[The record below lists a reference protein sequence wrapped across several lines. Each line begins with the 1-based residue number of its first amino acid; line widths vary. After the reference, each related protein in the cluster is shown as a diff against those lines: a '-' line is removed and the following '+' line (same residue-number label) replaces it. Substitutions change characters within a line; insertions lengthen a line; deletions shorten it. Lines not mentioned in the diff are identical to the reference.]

1 MVFHLKL
8 CFTFQFD
15 MAIGNIFAKNG
26 EFKMSAGLPAIK
38 PVTTQ
43 VNPQLKSSFFQKA
56 PIDAQSQCLSYLS
69 LSDVLACTIT
79 CRLWCDR
86 IEQDSILWQEL
97 YAPLHRATFEHPN
110 PWVSLPSS
118 KGVSTTP
125 EKPIPLGPLIG
136 ATERL
141 FRQRM
146 HFSQGVHA
154 ASALT
159 YPGRAP
165 ATGRPPWREPPTSYL
180 NTVCCTAVSPA
191 RQSAIGLKNGKVEF
205 WEYRDGAMVCVD
217 TIQAHEGKGVW
228 SIDFS
233 TDGSMITWAA
243 KPDESRDGYSKIWR
257 QKAQK
262 WECSRALPEVT
273 SLYAALSPD
282 GTLFTAEGNHSTA
295 VKILKCPKEAWVEE
309 CEVETEEENL
319 YGVGF
324 IPGGGFLTN
333 HDCQAGVKIKIW
345 QKVEAEWSCT
355 KTFEGLGRKYFF
367 TADGK
372 FGILGIKAIT
382 IFNQADWKEEATL
395 NLPESIVSEAVG
407 RQLNGFT
414 AHHYS
419 PKQVVAIR
427 YEGPLTVW
435 VKGLEGWTHQMSVK
449 VPNSALGYTLSSAP
463 CVDSVFTLSNGNI
476 FLGNSG
482 GNIGILDFGT
492 SKDVALSNGS
502 PPSLKD
508 RAPFEIEAMARSILQ
523 LPVAL
528 QRIVFT
534 QFFHLYGSQKL
545 KTPKETIDNAMRLA
559 QKMDPTKPHR
569 DFVQVLNKTNSR
581 DPFATALCKSVGN
594 YFAELRLP
602 PRVIAKELLRMG
614 ADDVLSREFYV
625 RKFEVLTPQD
635 KEVVRKLLKEWEAP
649 EELLKLLSDQ
659 PAKSETAAADH
670 KKQDA

>member
-1 MVFHLKL
+1 
-8 CFTFQFD
+8 
-15 MAIGNIFAKNG
+15 
-26 EFKMSAGLPAIK
+26 MSAGLPAIK

-56 PIDAQSQCLSYLS
+56 PIDTQSQCLSYLS

-79 CRLWCDR
+79 CQLWRGR

-110 PWVSLPSS
+110 PWASLPPS

-154 ASALT
+154 ARALT

-165 ATGRPPWREPPTSYL
+165 ATGQAPWLQPPTSYI
-180 NTVCCTAVSPA
+180 NTVCCSAISPA
-191 RQSAIGLKNGKVEF
+191 RQSVSGLKNGKVEF

-243 KPDESRDGYSKIWR
+243 KPNQSRDGYSKIWR
-257 QKAQK
+257 QRAQK

-273 SLYAALSPD
+273 SGYVALSPN

-295 VKILKCPKEAWVEE
+295 VKILKCPEKAWVEE

-355 KTFEGLGRKYFF
+355 KTFEGLGKKYFF

-372 FGILGIKAIT
+372 FGILGINAIT

-395 NLPESIVSEAVG
+395 NLPEPIAAKAAEF
-407 RQLNGFT
+407 LNDCFT
-414 AHHYS
+414 EYYYS
-419 PKQVVAIR
+419 PKKFLATR
-427 YEGPLTVW
+427 FSGYLTTW
-435 VKGLEGWTHQMSVK
+435 VKGLEGWNHQMSVK
-449 VPNSALGYTLSSAP
+449 VPKSALGYTSSDDP
-463 CVDSVFTLSNGNI
+463 CVQSAFTLSNGNI
-476 FLGNSG
+476 FLQATR
-482 GNIGILDFGT
+482 GNIGVLDFGT
-492 SKDVALSNGS
+492 SKDVALS
-502 PPSLKD
+502 
-508 RAPFEIEAMARSILQ
+508 RIAPFSLEDRQNYEIEAMARSILQ
-523 LPVAL
+523 LPAVL

-534 QFFHLYGSQKL
+534 QFFHLYGAQELATS
-545 KTPKETIDNAMRLA
+545 EDVINGAIYRA
-559 QKMDPTKPHR
+559 QKMDPVKPDQR
-569 DFVQVLNKTNSR
+569 FVQVLNKAKSK
-581 DPFATALCKSVGN
+581 DPFATALCKSVNN
-594 YFAELRLP
+594 YFEKLRLP

-614 ADDVLSREFYV
+614 VDDVLSQEFYV
-625 RKFEVLTPQD
+625 RRFEVLTPQD

-649 EELLKLLSDQ
+649 ERLLKLLSDQ

-670 KKQDA
+670 KSTTLRKELKKN

>member
-1 MVFHLKL
+1 
-8 CFTFQFD
+8 
-15 MAIGNIFAKNG
+15 
-26 EFKMSAGLPAIK
+26 MSAGLPAIK

-56 PIDAQSQCLSYLS
+56 PIDTQSQCLSYLS

-79 CRLWCDR
+79 CQLWRGR

-110 PWVSLPSS
+110 PWASLPPS
-118 KGVSTTP
+118 KGSLTTS

-154 ASALT
+154 ARALT

-165 ATGRPPWREPPTSYL
+165 ATGKPPWREPPTSYL
-180 NTVCCTAVSPA
+180 NTVFCSAISPA
-191 RQSAIGLKNGKVEF
+191 RQSVSGLKNGKVEF

-217 TIQAHEGKGVW
+217 TIQAHEGKDVC

-233 TDGSMITWAA
+233 TDGSIITWAA
-243 KPDESRDGYSKIWR
+243 KPDEYHARYSKIWR
-257 QKAQK
+257 QRAQK

-273 SLYAALSPD
+273 SRYAALSPN
-282 GTLFTAEGNHSTA
+282 GTLFTAEGGHSTA
-295 VKILKCPKEAWVEE
+295 VKILKCPEKAWVEE

-319 YGVGF
+319 YRVEF
-324 IPGGGFLTN
+324 IPGGGFLTL
-333 HDCQAGVKIKIW
+333 HSYQAGVKIKIW

-355 KTFEGLGRKYFF
+355 KTFEGLGEKYFF

-395 NLPESIVSEAVG
+395 NLPEPLAAEAI
-407 RQLNGFT
+407 REFSGFI

-419 PKQVVAIR
+419 PKKVVAIKFD
-427 YEGPLTVW
+427 GTLTTW
-435 VKGLEGWTHQMSVK
+435 VKGLEGWSHQMSVK

-476 FLGNSG
+476 FLHTTG
-482 GNIGILDFGT
+482 GNIGILDFGI
-492 SKDVALSNGS
+492 SKDVALSRVI
-502 PPSLKD
+502 PFSLEDKKL
-508 RAPFEIEAMARSILQ
+508 FEIEAMAQSILQ

-545 KTPKETIDNAMRLA
+545 KTPKKTIDDTIRLA
-559 QKMDPTKPHR
+559 QKMDPVEPR
-569 DFVQVLNKTNSR
+569 RGFEEVLEAAGSE
-581 DPFATALCKSVGN
+581 DSFATALCKSVNN
-594 YFAELRLP
+594 YFEKLRLP

-614 ADDVLSREFYV
+614 SDDVLSREFYV

-649 EELLKLLSDQ
+649 EGLLKLLSDQ
-659 PAKSETAAADH
+659 PAKPETAAADH
-670 KKQDA
+670 KKQHA